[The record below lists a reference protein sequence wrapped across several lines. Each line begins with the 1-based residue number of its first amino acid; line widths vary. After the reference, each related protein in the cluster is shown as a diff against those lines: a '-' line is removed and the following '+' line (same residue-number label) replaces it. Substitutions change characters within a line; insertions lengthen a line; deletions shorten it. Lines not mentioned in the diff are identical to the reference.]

1 MNRLILYVFQG
12 MMILGLFSC
21 EFDDIEDKYDY
32 STVYFIYQ
40 DYNRNIIVGE
50 GLKLKLGVTLTGLM
64 DNREDRIVNY
74 EVAPSLLNEIT
85 GKTLLPSD
93 YYSLENPS
101 QIVIPKGNT
110 VGYMSVKID
119 SAKFLADPRA
129 LTGEFVL
136 PIRIKDASGV
146 DTIIPAKSFT
156 RITLSYYG
164 KQFGN
169 YHYSGEINKFM
180 GPVLF
185 NSYSYDN
192 NPKDGGSFR
201 FLETINPTNFRIVA
215 DSKNPNDPMWGNS
228 FIIHIPTNGTE
239 VTILPDPESSIKVS
253 QVGDCTYDL
262 KNRRIHLEYT
272 WIDTEGAN
280 CHVVEELTF
289 RNRIYDDQGNGIY
302 INEWR

>member
-1 MNRLILYVFQG
+1 MNRLILYIFQG
-12 MMILGLFSC
+12 VMLLGLFSC

-50 GLKLKLGVTLTGLM
+50 GQKLKVGVTLTGLM
-64 DNREDRIVNY
+64 ENREDRIVNY
-74 EVAPSLLNEIT
+74 EVDPTLLNEIT

-93 YYSLENPS
+93 YYSLESPN

-110 VGYMSVKID
+110 VGYMTVKID
-119 SAKFLADPRA
+119 SAKFLADSRA

-146 DTIIPAKSFT
+146 DTIVPAKSFT
-156 RITLSYYG
+156 RISLSYFG

-169 YHYSGEINKFM
+169 YNYSGEINKFM

-185 NSYSYDN
+185 NASSYEN
-192 NPKDGGSFR
+192 NPKDGDSFR
-201 FLETINPTNFRIVA
+201 FLETINPTNFRVVA
-215 DSKNPNDPMWGNS
+215 DPKNLSDPMRGNS
-228 FIIHIPTNGTE
+228 FIIHIPTKGTE
-239 VTILPDPESSIKVS
+239 VTIFPDPNSSIEVG
-253 QVGDCTYDL
+253 QDGDCTYDL
-262 KNRRIHLEYT
+262 QTRKIHLEYN
-272 WIDTEGAN
+272 WIDSEGAN
-280 CHVVEELTF
+280 CRVVEDLTF